1 MRDAARD
8 IILRAYDTVADGA
21 LWPEVL
27 QDFAEQ
33 IGAMGCI
40 AFEWQGVKPERR
52 LAVGL
57 ASSAYDPAE
66 IQKYIDLQITAE
78 TRDQDIFE
86 SHSLMQDG
94 IDLIEDDVLADTVDD
109 LKQLPNVQV
118 LQKLGIL
125 HRAAGLLNK
134 DNPAQSR
141 FSVQL
146 GVHRGRLTEAERAH
160 LSLVLPHI
168 AKALDLGRPAGQ
180 LARQHQGMMAAMDRL
195 VIGVCVL
202 DPNGYVVVKN
212 EEFRRQRDTYRM
224 YKTEQNGALRFAK
237 PEDQARFAA
246 LMESAMN
253 HGQFGARPRKEAI
266 ATDAESFLCV
276 EIAPLTKSEE
286 IGSGTFGGFIVY
298 STDTSRPIRCQTAPM
313 KAAYGLTDTE
323 MSLVDAIADGLTN
336 AQIAEMRNR
345 ALPTINAQVKSILSK
360 TQCST
365 RTQFV
370 RLLTG
375 FGGEY
380 LRGE

>member
-1 MRDAARD
+1 MKVWHFSEQAYHPGWDELGD
-8 IILRAYDTVADGA
+8 SLRNVI
-21 LWPEVL
+21 P
-27 QDFAEQ
+27 
-33 IGAMGCI
+33 
-40 AFEWQGVKPERR
+40 
-52 LAVGL
+52 
-57 ASSAYDPAE
+57 SSAYDPAE

-160 LSLVLPHI
+160 RSLVLPHI

-202 DPNGYVVVKN
+202 DPNGYVVVEN

-345 ALPTINAQVKSILSK
+345 ALSTINAQVKSILSK